1 MSKKERKIIYRIEE
15 DKIIE
20 KRYQRFLLLLAK
32 DFLNKKKEVEIKKLN
47 LIKIYK
53 DEAISGTSV
62 KNRENFIEMIAESK
76 NKTFDYVIVH
86 KYDRFARNRYDH
98 AIYEKKLNDNNVK
111 LLSVLEE
118 MSDSPENVIL
128 KSVLTGMNEYYSL
141 NLSREVKKGQ
151 IENIL

>member
-1 MSKKERKIIYRIEE
+1 MNRAVAYCRFSSNNQREESIEAQIRAITE
-15 DKIIE
+15 YCK
-20 KRYQRFLLLLAK
+20 
-32 DFLNKKKEVEIKKLN
+32 IKKLN

-111 LLSVLEE
+111 LLLSGP
-118 MSDSPENVIL
+118 S
-128 KSVLTGMNEYYSL
+128 KS
-141 NLSREVKKGQ
+141 LSNFAV
-151 IENIL
+151 